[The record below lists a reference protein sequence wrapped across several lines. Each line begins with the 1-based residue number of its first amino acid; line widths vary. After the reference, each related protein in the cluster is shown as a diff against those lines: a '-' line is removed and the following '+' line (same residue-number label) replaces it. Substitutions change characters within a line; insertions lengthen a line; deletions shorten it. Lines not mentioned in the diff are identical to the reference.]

1 MTLST
6 HSTRRL
12 RTGLRKSLTITFA
25 ACAIAFPAQAIAG
38 GPVSEKTA
46 GLWPPA
52 ETSAPIVSEKLA
64 GLQAAPRSAPI
75 VSEKL
80 AGLQQAAPRPALLV
94 SEKLA
99 GLQQAA
105 PRPALLVSEKLA
117 GLLPEL
123 PASEPVVSTSG
134 RGFDWSDA
142 GIGAA
147 ITFASMLSAAA
158 ATLTIRRRRSS
169 FAH

>member
-1 MTLST
+1 MTLSS
-6 HSTRRL
+6 HSMPRL
-12 RTGLRKSLTITFA
+12 RTGLRRSLTITFA

-64 GLQAAPRSAPI
+64 GLQQAAPRPAPI

-80 AGLQQAAPRPALLV
+80 AGLQQAAPRSAPFV

-99 GLQQAA
+99 GL
-105 PRPALLVSEKLA
+105 S
-117 GLLPEL
+117 PE
-123 PASEPVVSTSG
+123 PSTPGFVVATSG

-142 GIGAA
+142 GIGAVL
-147 ITFASMLSAAA
+147 TFALMLSAAA